1 MTFQFTNDDT
11 APKLLKVIEMWH
23 TRRWSLPTTSLSA
36 IDATS
41 TSPPPT
47 SLPPTSPPPVDV
59 VCYGAMGTRS
69 ALIAGWVL
77 LGFAIVTI
85 GALVYIVK
93 TQKRAFEER
102 LLQSNNTVS
111 LEMKA

>member
-1 MTFQFTNDDT
+1 
-11 APKLLKVIEMWH
+11 
-23 TRRWSLPTTSLSA
+23 
-36 IDATS
+36 
-41 TSPPPT
+41 
-47 SLPPTSPPPVDV
+47 
-59 VCYGAMGTRS
+59 MGTRS